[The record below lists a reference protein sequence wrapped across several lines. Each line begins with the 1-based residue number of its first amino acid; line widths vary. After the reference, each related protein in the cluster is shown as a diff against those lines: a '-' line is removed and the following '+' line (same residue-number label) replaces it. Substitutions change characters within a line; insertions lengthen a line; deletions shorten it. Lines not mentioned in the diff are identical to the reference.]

1 MEYDYIISLC
11 SSIKKDYTK
20 NINSILKDLNV
31 TLSDFAFLNI
41 LYHENNLTQDNL
53 AKKVQ
58 YNNAT
63 VTRSLIRLEK
73 RGFIK
78 RNQNINDKREKIV
91 QLTPIGREVTHDVIH
106 KLEEYDSYTLRDFDD
121 EEIENCKTF
130 LKKYLKKL

>member
-91 QLTPIGREVTHDVIH
+91 QLTPIGREVTQDVIH
-106 KLEEYDSYTLRDFDD
+106 KLEEYDQHTLRDFDD
-121 EEIENCKTF
+121 EEIENCKRF

>member
-20 NINSILKDLNV
+20 SINSILKDLNV

-41 LYHENNLTQDNL
+41 LYHENNLTQDDL

-63 VTRSLIRLEK
+63 VTRSLKRLEK

-78 RNQNINDKREKIV
+78 RKQNINDKREKIV
-91 QLTPIGREVTHDVIH
+91 QLTPFGREVTHDVIH
-106 KLEEYDSYTLRDFDD
+106 KLEEYDSYTLRDFDE

>member
-20 NINSILKDLNV
+20 SINSILKDLNV

-41 LYHENNLTQDNL
+41 LYHENNLTQDDL

-63 VTRSLIRLEK
+63 VTRSLKRLEK

-78 RNQNINDKREKIV
+78 RKQNINDKREKIV
-91 QLTPIGREVTHDVIH
+91 QLTPFGREVTHDVIH
-106 KLEEYDSYTLRDFDD
+106 KLEEYDSYTLRDFNE